1 MIDHIPYP
9 RHQQRLT
16 VILSPAEVA
25 VQSTPNLKPPTII
38 MTIYAAGLRV
48 SELINL
54 RVTDID
60 SQRQLIRIGQA
71 KGHKDRQVMFSPKLL
86 EALWT
91 YWKRIGRSR
100 AGPSNKWRLSIH
112 GASRSS
118 SIRTSSCIRSLGL
131 FCRL

>member
-1 MIDHIPYP
+1 MI
-9 RHQQRLT
+9 
-16 VILSPAEVA
+16 
-25 VQSTPNLKPPTII
+25 
-38 MTIYAAGLRV
+38 TIYAAGLRV

-54 RVTDID
+54 QVSDIG

-71 KGHKDRQVMFSPKLL
+71 KGHKDRQVMFSPML

-91 YWKRIGRSR
+91 YWKRMGRSR
-100 AGPSNKWRLSIH
+100 VAPSNKWRLSIH

-118 SIRTSSCIRSLGL
+118 SIKTSNCFRSLGL